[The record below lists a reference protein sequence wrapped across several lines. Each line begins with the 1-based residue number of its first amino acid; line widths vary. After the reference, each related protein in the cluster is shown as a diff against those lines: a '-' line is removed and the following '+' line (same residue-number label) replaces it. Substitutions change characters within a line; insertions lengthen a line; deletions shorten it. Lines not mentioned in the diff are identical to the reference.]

1 MHGTTMRMNRLFS
14 GKNAVIIAIDH
25 GEFDG
30 PIEGMVDLPKV
41 AEKIYGGVS
50 GILMSPGMLRHCS
63 KALNYKGAPMSVVR
77 VNWSSVY
84 AFQWNY
90 NHANSVQA
98 YSIADAVAQG
108 ADIALISLTL
118 KTGLEQRDAAN
129 VELFCKMANEAHHL
143 GIPVIGEVFPTH
155 CNQITREEMH
165 HQIKNGCRIIAELG
179 ADLVKT
185 FYTHEFKE
193 VSEGCP
199 VPILCLGA
207 EKMPTQLDALTLA
220 ENIVKDG
227 GKGVVYGRNAI
238 QVADPIKF
246 QQALCEVVQEGV
258 SPLDAAAKHSL
269 AD

>member
-1 MHGTTMRMNRLFS
+1 MNGTTMRMNRLFS
-14 GKNAVIIAIDH
+14 GKNAVIVAIDH

-41 AEKIYGGVS
+41 AENIYSGVS
-50 GILMSPGMLRHCS
+50 GILVSPGMLRHCN
-63 KALNYKGAPMSVVR
+63 KALDFKGAPMSVVR
-77 VNWSSVY
+77 CNWSSVY

-90 NHANSVQA
+90 NDANTVQA

-108 ADIALISLTL
+108 ADIALVSLTL
-118 KTGLEQRDAAN
+118 KTGSEQRDAAN
-129 VELFCKMANEAHHL
+129 VELFCRMANEAHHL

-165 HQIKNGCRIIAELG
+165 HQIMNGCRIIAELG

-185 FYTHEFKE
+185 FHTHNFTE
-193 VSEGCP
+193 VAEGCP

-207 EKMPTQLDALTLA
+207 EKMSTQLQALELA
-220 ENIVKDG
+220 QKIVTDG

-238 QVADPIKF
+238 QVPNPVNF
-246 QQALCEVVQEGV
+246 QKALCEVVQEGATAA
-258 SPLDAAAKHSL
+258 DAAAKYAL
-269 AD
+269 QD